1 MPVRSAFTSES
12 SGSARPSFI
21 AAARQSSRPTSGP
34 RIPVL
39 TPTSSSRSTH
49 RTRVFMSGEH
59 TRHTIFQRSVPVR
72 CGGNLAD
79 GAGRGPPPRRPPPA
93 GQPAT
98 DAGSARGTARFTRGL
113 PSGHPPEDLRQAET
127 FLARPPHDGEFLRPL
142 EEFLGGVAQSF
153 EADRPS
159 PKTGDRE
166 RPLPPVHAS
175 EIRRDHDQVYVAR
188 LEGIAPA
195 STPEE
200 EDALDPVLAS
210 ELTHQT
216 LDRRIDVPIAYGRS
230 RRPTH
235 CSPSCVRVRT
245 RREIRP
251 S

>member
-34 RIPVL
+34 RIPAL
-39 TPTSSSRSTH
+39 TPTS
-49 RTRVFMSGEH
+49 
-59 TRHTIFQRSVPVR
+59 
-72 CGGNLAD
+72 
-79 GAGRGPPPRRPPPA
+79 PPRSAPRPGA
-93 GQPAT
+93 E
-98 DAGSARGTARFTRGL
+98 AGSARGTPRFTRGL
-113 PSGHPPEDLRQAET
+113 PSGPPPEDLRQAET

-153 EADRPS
+153 EADRSS
-159 PKTGDRE
+159 PKTGGRA

-216 LDRRIDVPIAYGRS
+216 LDRRIDVPIAYGR
-230 RRPTH
+230 RGRPTH